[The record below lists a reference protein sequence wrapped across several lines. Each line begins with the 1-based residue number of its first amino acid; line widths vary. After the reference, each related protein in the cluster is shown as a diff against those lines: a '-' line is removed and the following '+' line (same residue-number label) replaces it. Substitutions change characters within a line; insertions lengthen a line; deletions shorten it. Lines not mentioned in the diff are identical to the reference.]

1 MKKLKVG
8 VIASVLSVAG
18 FTAATSAEASTHKV
32 ESGDTVSK
40 LSREYGTTVGKIVN
54 DNHIADPNLI
64 YVGTTLEISNVNT
77 NENNNVESNQ
87 NKPVEDQALA
97 KTHNASKGVTA
108 NVSGWSNYEFTHY
121 TANCTGCTGV
131 TSTGINVT
139 GSPFYKGMR
148 VVAVNPNVIPYGSV
162 LEIKYPNGH
171 IEKAYAGDTG
181 GAMRSRTNL
190 IDVLVSS
197 ESEAMSKGRV
207 NGQIRILN

>member
-8 VIASVLSVAG
+8 VLASVLSVAG

-40 LSREYGTTVGKIVN
+40 LSREYGTTVEQIVN
-54 DNHIADPNLI
+54 DNHIANPNLI
-64 YVGTTLEISNVNT
+64 YVGTTLEISNENT
-77 NENNNVESNQ
+77 NVVSNENKHVESVVSPQQKHTSNTE
-87 NKPVEDQALA
+87 N
-97 KTHNASKGVTA
+97 TS
-108 NVSGWSNYEFTHY
+108 NVWTNYEFTHY

-181 GAMRSRTNL
+181 GAMRARTNL